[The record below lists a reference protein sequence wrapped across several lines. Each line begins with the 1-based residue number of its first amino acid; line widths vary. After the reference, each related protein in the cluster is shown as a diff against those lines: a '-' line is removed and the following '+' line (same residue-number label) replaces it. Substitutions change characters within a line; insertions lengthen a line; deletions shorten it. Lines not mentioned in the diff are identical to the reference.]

1 MILQDYISS
10 GIVEKYVLGL
20 ADAAERE
27 EFERLC
33 LQHSELVKARQ
44 EFELLLEQHALDNAL
59 PAPPDIKQQ
68 VMEAVRENKP
78 ANKSKLLTMENGKT
92 TTRRRNPIG
101 FLVAASVIL
110 LLGCGYFIYHFY
122 SEAQNL
128 KSSNNELQA
137 KLSST
142 DSILNQIVAEQKVVK
157 DSNVTVVNMVGTQAA
172 PRSSANVY
180 WDSTSTDVFIVV
192 KNMPKLPNDQQYQLW
207 ALIGGKPKDL
217 GVFDA
222 TDDKVIIKMKN
233 TQKAD
238 AFAITIEKKGGN
250 PSPTLEK
257 MQSMGKTKQPL

>member
-1 MILQDYISS
+1 VNIQDYISS

-20 ADAAERE
+20 ADAKERE
-27 EFERLC
+27 EFERLSV
-33 LQHSELVKARQ
+33 QHPELDRARK
-44 EFELLLEQHALDNAL
+44 EFEWALEQHALDNAL
-59 PAPPDIKQQ
+59 PPPADLKQQ
-68 VMEAVRENKP
+68 IMDDIRANTPVHKP
-78 ANKSKLLTMENGKT
+78 KLITMENGKT
-92 TTRRRNPIG
+92 TMRRNNPSG

-122 SEAQNL
+122 SEAKTL
-128 KSSNNELQA
+128 KSSNSELQA
-137 KLSST
+137 KLNSS

-157 DSNVTVVNMVGTQAA
+157 DSNVTVVNMVGTQVA

-180 WDSTSTDVFIVV
+180 WDSASTNVYIVV
-192 KNMPKLPNDQQYQLW
+192 RNMPKLPTEQQYQLW
-207 ALIGGKPKDL
+207 ALIDGKPKDL

-257 MQSMGKTKQPL
+257 MQAMGNTKQKL